1 MIVDIVLGA
10 QPNFNLIIF
19 GDVMVNVLVASS
31 IVHTLAIQRA
41 LPQIRQRLVSLLVMV
56 IISLIVKENVLI
68 RI

>member
-1 MIVDIVLGA
+1 MIVDFVQVEQQIYHS
-10 QPNFNLIIF
+10 IIF
-19 GDVMVNVLVASS
+19 GDVMVNVLAAIL
-31 IVHTLAIQRA
+31 IVHTLAIQHA